1 MSWFADS
8 ELAAISYLAGP
19 GAGLLVND
27 VYSYGENI
35 TYIHICMH
43 AHDNGY
49 HLCWSKK
56 ESLAVTEAKVA
67 LFFFIINGELPGSK
81 LI

>member
-35 TYIHICMH
+35 TYIHTYIHTYIYACMH
-43 AHDNGY
+43 TIMVITFAGQ
-49 HLCWSKK
+49 KK
-56 ESLAVTEAKVA
+56 SL
-67 LFFFIINGELPGSK
+67 
-81 LI
+81 